1 MTKSKS
7 CCEFFGTY
15 VDTYK
20 GSNLFYNQAS
30 EQRYQTNITAC

>member
-1 MTKSKS
+1 MSKSKGY
-7 CCEFFGTY
+7 CEFSGTY

-20 GSNLFYNQAS
+20 GSNLFYNQVG